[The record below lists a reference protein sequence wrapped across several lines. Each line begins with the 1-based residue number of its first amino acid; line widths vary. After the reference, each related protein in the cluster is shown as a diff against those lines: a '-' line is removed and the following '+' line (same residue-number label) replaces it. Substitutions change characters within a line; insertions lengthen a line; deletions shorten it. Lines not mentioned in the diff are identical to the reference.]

1 MEYML
6 YFTEEAEVAL
16 MSLPVAQRQKLYRRI
31 AMMMVGHFPGVRPLG
46 SGLLESRIHSGPGIR
61 MYYAWYQGQIVILLV
76 GTKHHQA
83 ADIDRAKKLFR
94 NLKE

>member
-6 YFTEEAEVAL
+6 YLTDEAEAAL
-16 MSLPVAQRQKLYRRI
+16 MSLPVAHRQKLYRRI
-31 AMMMVGHFPGVRPLG
+31 AMMMVGHFPDVRPLG

-61 MYYAWYQGQIVILLV
+61 LYYAWYQGQIVILLV

-83 ADIDRAKKLFR
+83 ADIVRAKKLFR